1 MFTKS
6 NKYLRQKLANWVN
19 LEKKDRFCKKNTF
32 RGWSYDNKPDVIHK
46 M

>member
-19 LEKKDRFCKKNTF
+19 LEKKDRFCKKTLLGVEAMIINPMLF
-32 RGWSYDNKPDVIHK
+32 IR
-46 M
+46 